1 MATMK
6 DIITSPLLLAMVI
19 IGLLYIVG
27 FSLVYLK
34 KAYTHCLELGISKE
48 DLKNVIKSSLVFS
61 IVPSLSI
68 VVGLFALISVL
79 GTVWS
84 WWRLSVIGSLSY
96 ESLISSS
103 VASAIG
109 FSSSAE
115 MLEGA
120 TGQQFG
126 VVMILMSIGM
136 LSGFFILL
144 PLGKKLSMSVSKSEE
159 NGNGWKYVLSGCFML
174 CLFAV
179 YIPVLLIGDTVQA
192 AVMLTG
198 LVIAVG
204 LGLLAKN
211 PKLAW
216 LNDFIMAFSMIGG
229 MISSVL
235 WCKLF
240 YSIFADWRYLM
251 KKKGSN
257 KIVITDSFQAWAHK
271 WGRIGTLIAL
281 LYMIAIPFVVLT
293 FYDSLP
299 SIGEVINLSTISILM
314 IYIPVGFSEA
324 ISYTPILGAS
334 SYLTFITGNIMNLK
348 LPCAVNAMKL
358 AKKEPN
364 TPEGEAISSVAVAIC
379 SIMTIIIL
387 ALAALLSAWISP
399 VFELP
404 AVKTASN
411 YLIPALFGSLTLG
424 LFASTSSG
432 KKVVKNGVMGVV
444 PVIAIITV
452 LALVVRITTGS
463 SLFGM
468 VGFLILFMLPVAII
482 SSRIMWKKNIIKV
495 IDKEDADTEKSE

>member
-1 MATMK
+1 
-6 DIITSPLLLAMVI
+6 
-19 IGLLYIVG
+19 
-27 FSLVYLK
+27 
-34 KAYTHCLELGISKE
+34 
-48 DLKNVIKSSLVFS
+48 
-61 IVPSLSI
+61 
-68 VVGLFALISVL
+68 
-79 GTVWS
+79 
-84 WWRLSVIGSLSY
+84 
-96 ESLISSS
+96 
-103 VASAIG
+103 
-109 FSSSAE
+109 
-115 MLEGA
+115 
-120 TGQQFG
+120 
-126 VVMILMSIGM
+126 
-136 LSGFFILL
+136 
-144 PLGKKLSMSVSKSEE
+144 
-159 NGNGWKYVLSGCFML
+159 
-174 CLFAV
+174 
-179 YIPVLLIGDTVQA
+179 
-192 AVMLTG
+192 
-198 LVIAVG
+198 
-204 LGLLAKN
+204 
-211 PKLAW
+211 
-216 LNDFIMAFSMIGG
+216 
-229 MISSVL
+229 
-235 WCKLF
+235 
-240 YSIFADWRYLM
+240 M

-257 KIVITDSFQAWAHK
+257 KIVIADSFQAWAHK

-281 LYMIAIPFVVLT
+281 LYMMAIPFVVLT

-314 IYIPVGFSEA
+314 VYIPVGFSEA

-364 TPEGEAISSVAVAIC
+364 TPEGEAISSVAVAVC

-444 PVIAIITV
+444 PVIVIITV

-495 IDKEDADTEKSE
+495 VDKEDADTEKSE

>member
-1 MATMK
+1 
-6 DIITSPLLLAMVI
+6 
-19 IGLLYIVG
+19 
-27 FSLVYLK
+27 
-34 KAYTHCLELGISKE
+34 
-48 DLKNVIKSSLVFS
+48 
-61 IVPSLSI
+61 
-68 VVGLFALISVL
+68 
-79 GTVWS
+79 
-84 WWRLSVIGSLSY
+84 
-96 ESLISSS
+96 
-103 VASAIG
+103 
-109 FSSSAE
+109 
-115 MLEGA
+115 
-120 TGQQFG
+120 
-126 VVMILMSIGM
+126 
-136 LSGFFILL
+136 
-144 PLGKKLSMSVSKSEE
+144 
-159 NGNGWKYVLSGCFML
+159 
-174 CLFAV
+174 
-179 YIPVLLIGDTVQA
+179 
-192 AVMLTG
+192 
-198 LVIAVG
+198 
-204 LGLLAKN
+204 
-211 PKLAW
+211 
-216 LNDFIMAFSMIGG
+216 
-229 MISSVL
+229 
-235 WCKLF
+235 
-240 YSIFADWRYLM
+240 M

-314 IYIPVGFSEA
+314 VYIPVGFSEA

-364 TPEGEAISSVAVAIC
+364 TPEGEAISSVAVAVC

-444 PVIAIITV
+444 PVIVIITV

-468 VGFLILFMLPVAII
+468 VVFLILFMLPVAII
-482 SSRIMWKKNIIKV
+482 SSRIMWKKNIIQV
-495 IDKEDADTEKSE
+495 VDKEDADTEKSE

>member
-1 MATMK
+1 
-6 DIITSPLLLAMVI
+6 
-19 IGLLYIVG
+19 
-27 FSLVYLK
+27 
-34 KAYTHCLELGISKE
+34 
-48 DLKNVIKSSLVFS
+48 
-61 IVPSLSI
+61 
-68 VVGLFALISVL
+68 
-79 GTVWS
+79 
-84 WWRLSVIGSLSY
+84 
-96 ESLISSS
+96 
-103 VASAIG
+103 
-109 FSSSAE
+109 
-115 MLEGA
+115 
-120 TGQQFG
+120 
-126 VVMILMSIGM
+126 
-136 LSGFFILL
+136 
-144 PLGKKLSMSVSKSEE
+144 
-159 NGNGWKYVLSGCFML
+159 
-174 CLFAV
+174 
-179 YIPVLLIGDTVQA
+179 
-192 AVMLTG
+192 
-198 LVIAVG
+198 
-204 LGLLAKN
+204 
-211 PKLAW
+211 
-216 LNDFIMAFSMIGG
+216 
-229 MISSVL
+229 
-235 WCKLF
+235 
-240 YSIFADWRYLM
+240 M

-314 IYIPVGFSEA
+314 VYIPVGFSEA

-444 PVIAIITV
+444 PVIVIITV
-452 LALVVRITTGS
+452 RALVVRITTGA

-495 IDKEDADTEKSE
+495 VDKEDADTEKSE

>member
-1 MATMK
+1 
-6 DIITSPLLLAMVI
+6 
-19 IGLLYIVG
+19 
-27 FSLVYLK
+27 
-34 KAYTHCLELGISKE
+34 
-48 DLKNVIKSSLVFS
+48 
-61 IVPSLSI
+61 
-68 VVGLFALISVL
+68 
-79 GTVWS
+79 
-84 WWRLSVIGSLSY
+84 
-96 ESLISSS
+96 
-103 VASAIG
+103 
-109 FSSSAE
+109 
-115 MLEGA
+115 
-120 TGQQFG
+120 
-126 VVMILMSIGM
+126 
-136 LSGFFILL
+136 
-144 PLGKKLSMSVSKSEE
+144 
-159 NGNGWKYVLSGCFML
+159 
-174 CLFAV
+174 
-179 YIPVLLIGDTVQA
+179 
-192 AVMLTG
+192 
-198 LVIAVG
+198 
-204 LGLLAKN
+204 
-211 PKLAW
+211 
-216 LNDFIMAFSMIGG
+216 
-229 MISSVL
+229 
-235 WCKLF
+235 
-240 YSIFADWRYLM
+240 M

-257 KIVITDSFQAWAHK
+257 KIVIADSFQAWAHK

-314 IYIPVGFSEA
+314 VYIPVGFSEA

-364 TPEGEAISSVAVAIC
+364 TPEGEAISSVAVAVC

-432 KKVVKNGVMGVV
+432 KKVVKNGVMDVV
-444 PVIAIITV
+444 PVIVIITV

-495 IDKEDADTEKSE
+495 VDKEDADTEKSE

>member
-1 MATMK
+1 
-6 DIITSPLLLAMVI
+6 
-19 IGLLYIVG
+19 
-27 FSLVYLK
+27 
-34 KAYTHCLELGISKE
+34 
-48 DLKNVIKSSLVFS
+48 
-61 IVPSLSI
+61 
-68 VVGLFALISVL
+68 
-79 GTVWS
+79 
-84 WWRLSVIGSLSY
+84 
-96 ESLISSS
+96 
-103 VASAIG
+103 
-109 FSSSAE
+109 
-115 MLEGA
+115 
-120 TGQQFG
+120 
-126 VVMILMSIGM
+126 
-136 LSGFFILL
+136 
-144 PLGKKLSMSVSKSEE
+144 
-159 NGNGWKYVLSGCFML
+159 
-174 CLFAV
+174 
-179 YIPVLLIGDTVQA
+179 
-192 AVMLTG
+192 
-198 LVIAVG
+198 
-204 LGLLAKN
+204 
-211 PKLAW
+211 
-216 LNDFIMAFSMIGG
+216 
-229 MISSVL
+229 
-235 WCKLF
+235 
-240 YSIFADWRYLM
+240 M

-257 KIVITDSFQAWAHK
+257 KIVIADSFQAWAHK

-314 IYIPVGFSEA
+314 VYIPVGFSEA

-444 PVIAIITV
+444 PVIVIITV

-482 SSRIMWKKNIIKV
+482 SSRIMWKKNIMQV
-495 IDKEDADTEKSE
+495 VDKEDADTEKSE